1 MRISYPAV
9 GHDASFSSISADFCC
24 QFVSPKAHMRKRKS
38 WTIRAKGVILSVS
51 EIERRQLHKEVENI
65 MSDDS
70 AAVLMRLLPPVGWND
85 FATKQD
91 LETLGKFMQL
101 GFNNSLLDLRNE
113 MRKEFVDET
122 GILRNSMHGE
132 FVDLR
137 NGMQDEFASF
147 RNGMQDEF
155 ASFRKE
161 VSTEFSATHSEMNTE
176 FAAVRSEM
184 NTEFAAVRSEMNTEF
199 AAVRSELHHEID
211 GLRKEMNAGFLDL
224 RKEMNNQTHRMF
236 MAMLGINTLLMSVA
250 IAAFKLL

>member
-1 MRISYPAV
+1 
-9 GHDASFSSISADFCC
+9 
-24 QFVSPKAHMRKRKS
+24 
-38 WTIRAKGVILSVS
+38 
-51 EIERRQLHKEVENI
+51 

-101 GFNNSLLDLRNE
+101 GFNNSLLELRNE
-113 MRKEFVDET
+113 LRKEFVDET
-122 GILRNSMHGE
+122 GILRNGMHGE

-137 NGMQDEFASF
+137 
-147 RNGMQDEF
+147 
-155 ASFRKE
+155 KE
-161 VSTEFSATHSEMNTE
+161 M
-176 FAAVRSEM
+176 RS
-184 NTEFAAVRSEMNTEF
+184 EF

>member
-1 MRISYPAV
+1 
-9 GHDASFSSISADFCC
+9 
-24 QFVSPKAHMRKRKS
+24 
-38 WTIRAKGVILSVS
+38 VS
-51 EIERRQLHKEVENI
+51 EIERRQLHKEVEKI

-101 GFNNSLLDLRNE
+101 GFNNSLLE
-113 MRKEFVDET
+113 MRNDMSSEFVS
-122 GILRNSMHGE
+122 L
-132 FVDLR
+132 
-137 NGMQDEFASF
+137 
-147 RNGMQDEF
+147 
-155 ASFRKE
+155 RKE
-161 VSTEFSATHSEMNTE
+161 MYTE

-184 NTEFAAVRSEMNTEF
+184 HTEFGTVRSEMNTEF
-199 AAVRSELHHEID
+199 AAVRSELRHEVD
-211 GLRKEMNAGFLDL
+211 GLRKEIYTEFAAIRSELRHEVDGMRKEMNEGFLDLRKEMNAGFLDL

>member
-1 MRISYPAV
+1 
-9 GHDASFSSISADFCC
+9 
-24 QFVSPKAHMRKRKS
+24 
-38 WTIRAKGVILSVS
+38 
-51 EIERRQLHKEVENI
+51 

-101 GFNNSLLDLRNE
+101 GFNNSLLELRNE
-113 MRKEFVDET
+113 LRKEFVDET

-137 NGMQDEFASF
+137 NGVQDEV
-147 RNGMQDEF
+147 

-161 VSTEFSATHSEMNTE
+161 VSAEFSAT
-176 FAAVRSEM
+176 RSEM
-184 NTEFAAVRSEMNTEF
+184 NTEFAAI
-199 AAVRSELHHEID
+199 RSELHHEID
-211 GLRKEMNAGFLDL
+211 GLRKEMNTGFLDL

>member
-1 MRISYPAV
+1 
-9 GHDASFSSISADFCC
+9 
-24 QFVSPKAHMRKRKS
+24 
-38 WTIRAKGVILSVS
+38 VS

-101 GFNNSLLDLRNE
+101 GFNNSLLELRND
-113 MRKEFVDET
+113 MNT
-122 GILRNSMHGE
+122 
-132 FVDLR
+132 
-137 NGMQDEFASF
+137 EFASL
-147 RNGMQDEF
+147 RKEMHTEF
-155 ASFRKE
+155 ADLRKE
-161 VSTEFSATHSEMNTE
+161 IYTEFAALSSELHHEIDGLRKEMNTE
-176 FAAVRSEM
+176 FAAI
-184 NTEFAAVRSEMNTEF
+184 
-199 AAVRSELHHEID
+199 RSELHHEID

-224 RKEMNNQTHRMF
+224 RKEMNHQTHRMF

>member
-1 MRISYPAV
+1 
-9 GHDASFSSISADFCC
+9 
-24 QFVSPKAHMRKRKS
+24 
-38 WTIRAKGVILSVS
+38 
-51 EIERRQLHKEVENI
+51 

-101 GFNNSLLDLRNE
+101 GFNNSLLELRNE
-113 MRKEFVDET
+113 LRKEFVDET

-132 FVDLR
+132 FADL
-137 NGMQDEFASF
+137 

-161 VSTEFSATHSEMNTE
+161 VSTEFSAT
-176 FAAVRSEM
+176 
-184 NTEFAAVRSEMNTEF
+184 RSEMNTEF
-199 AAVRSELHHEID
+199 AAVRSELQHEID
-211 GLRKEMNAGFLDL
+211 GLRKEMNTGFLDL

>member
-1 MRISYPAV
+1 
-9 GHDASFSSISADFCC
+9 
-24 QFVSPKAHMRKRKS
+24 
-38 WTIRAKGVILSVS
+38 
-51 EIERRQLHKEVENI
+51 

-122 GILRNSMHGE
+122 GVLRKEMYG
-132 FVDLR
+132 
-137 NGMQDEFASF
+137 EFASL
-147 RNGMQDEF
+147 RKEMYLEF
-155 ASFRKE
+155 AAIR
-161 VSTEFSATHSEMNTE
+161 SEMHTE

-184 NTEFAAVRSEMNTEF
+184 HTEFGAIRSEMHTEF
-199 AAVRSELHHEID
+199 VAVR
-211 GLRKEMNAGFLDL
+211 REMQAGFLDL
-224 RKEMNNQTHRMF
+224 HKELNHQTHRMF
-236 MAMLGINTLLMSVA
+236 MGILGINTLLMSVA

>member
-1 MRISYPAV
+1 
-9 GHDASFSSISADFCC
+9 
-24 QFVSPKAHMRKRKS
+24 
-38 WTIRAKGVILSVS
+38 VS
-51 EIERRQLHKEVENI
+51 EIERRQLHKEVEKI

-91 LETLGKFMQL
+91 LETLGNFMQL
-101 GFNNSLLDLRNE
+101 SFNNSMLELRNE

-122 GILRNSMHGE
+122 GILRNSMYGE

-137 NGMQDEFASF
+137 KEMQ
-147 RNGMQDEF
+147 N
-155 ASFRKE
+155 
-161 VSTEFSATHSEMNTE
+161 
-176 FAAVRSEM
+176 
-184 NTEFAAVRSEMNTEF
+184 EFAAVRSEMNTEF
-199 AAVRSELHHEID
+199 AAVRSELHHEVD

>member
-1 MRISYPAV
+1 
-9 GHDASFSSISADFCC
+9 
-24 QFVSPKAHMRKRKS
+24 
-38 WTIRAKGVILSVS
+38 
-51 EIERRQLHKEVENI
+51 

-91 LETLGKFMQL
+91 LETLGNFMQL
-101 GFNNSLLDLRNE
+101 SFNNSLLELRNE
-113 MRKEFVDET
+113 LRKEFVDET

-137 NGMQDEFASF
+137 NGMQDEVASL
-147 RNGMQDEF
+147 
-155 ASFRKE
+155 RKE
-161 VSTEFSATHSEMNTE
+161 MQSE
-176 FAAVRSEM
+176 FAAI
-184 NTEFAAVRSEMNTEF
+184 RSEMNTEF
-199 AAVRSELHHEID
+199 AAVRSELRYEID

>member
-1 MRISYPAV
+1 
-9 GHDASFSSISADFCC
+9 
-24 QFVSPKAHMRKRKS
+24 
-38 WTIRAKGVILSVS
+38 
-51 EIERRQLHKEVENI
+51 

-147 RNGMQDEF
+147 R
-155 ASFRKE
+155 KE
-161 VSTEFSATHSEMNTE
+161 VSTEFSAT
-176 FAAVRSEM
+176 
-184 NTEFAAVRSEMNTEF
+184 RSEMNTEF

-224 RKEMNNQTHRMF
+224 RKEMNHQTHRMF

>member
-1 MRISYPAV
+1 
-9 GHDASFSSISADFCC
+9 
-24 QFVSPKAHMRKRKS
+24 
-38 WTIRAKGVILSVS
+38 
-51 EIERRQLHKEVENI
+51 

-101 GFNNSLLDLRNE
+101 GFNNSLLELRNE
-113 MRKEFVDET
+113 LRKEFVDET
-122 GILRNSMHGE
+122 GILRNGMHGE

-137 NGMQDEFASF
+137 
-147 RNGMQDEF
+147 
-155 ASFRKE
+155 KE
-161 VSTEFSATHSEMNTE
+161 M
-176 FAAVRSEM
+176 RS
-184 NTEFAAVRSEMNTEF
+184 EF

-211 GLRKEMNAGFLDL
+211 GLRKEMNTEFAAVRSELRYEIDGLRKEMNTGFLDL

>member
-1 MRISYPAV
+1 
-9 GHDASFSSISADFCC
+9 
-24 QFVSPKAHMRKRKS
+24 
-38 WTIRAKGVILSVS
+38 
-51 EIERRQLHKEVENI
+51 

-91 LETLGKFMQL
+91 LETLGNFMQL
-101 GFNNSLLDLRNE
+101 SFNNSLLELRNE

-122 GILRNSMHGE
+122 GILRSSMHGE
-132 FVDLR
+132 F
-137 NGMQDEFASF
+137 ASL
-147 RNGMQDEF
+147 
-155 ASFRKE
+155 RKE
-161 VSTEFSATHSEMNTE
+161 VSTEFSATRSEMNTE
-176 FAAVRSEM
+176 FAAVRSELRY
-184 NTEFAAVRSEMNTEF
+184 EIDGLRKEMNTEF

>member
-1 MRISYPAV
+1 
-9 GHDASFSSISADFCC
+9 
-24 QFVSPKAHMRKRKS
+24 
-38 WTIRAKGVILSVS
+38 
-51 EIERRQLHKEVENI
+51 

-70 AAVLMRLLPPVGWND
+70 AAVLMRLFPPVGWND

-91 LETLGKFMQL
+91 LENLGKFMQL

-137 NGMQDEFASF
+137 
-147 RNGMQDEF
+147 
-155 ASFRKE
+155 KE
-161 VSTEFSATHSEMNTE
+161 MH
-176 FAAVRSEM
+176 
-184 NTEFAAVRSEMNTEF
+184 TEF

-224 RKEMNNQTHRMF
+224 RKEMNHQTHRMF